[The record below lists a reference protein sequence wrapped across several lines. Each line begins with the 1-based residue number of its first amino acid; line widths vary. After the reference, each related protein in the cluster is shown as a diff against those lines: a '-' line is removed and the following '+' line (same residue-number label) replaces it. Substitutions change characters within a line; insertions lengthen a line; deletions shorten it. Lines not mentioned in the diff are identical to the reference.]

1 MFEAFWVRDLTD
13 IRWEMQRM
21 RNLKPRLIEKAQKE
35 KSKFARDVLYA
46 TFQAEAVGLT
56 TWRGSEPLVKAAGE
70 DTAKHR
76 GEAESPTDASTKRP
90 GESEDP
96 AKAESSTDAD
106 TKRPGESEESAKDP
120 AKAESPTDA
129 DTKPPGENATA
140 AGEVKHPLT
149 QATIGTTKNPRL
161 AADLNH
167 LLQQTT
173 KKLRAMDEQANGDEA
188 DVFAEWSGPYKLAE
202 RLELAAEARFHALL
216 AEIDTYRQGFAE
228 RLRQVS
234 DEIIDGEYAVQ
245 DDEAA
250 LIRPRP

>member
-1 MFEAFWVRDLTD
+1 VAAAAEHGKGRPLRRHVEGILGRDPAQDMFEAFWVRDLTD

-76 GEAESPTDASTKRP
+76 GEAESPDAS
-90 GESEDP
+90 
-96 AKAESSTDAD
+96 

-129 DTKPPGENATA
+129 DTKPPGRERN
-140 AGEVKHPLT
+140 
-149 QATIGTTKNPRL
+149 
-161 AADLNH
+161 
-167 LLQQTT
+167 
-173 KKLRAMDEQANGDEA
+173 
-188 DVFAEWSGPYKLAE
+188 SG
-202 RLELAAEARFHALL
+202 
-216 AEIDTYRQGFAE
+216 G
-228 RLRQVS
+228 
-234 DEIIDGEYAVQ
+234 
-245 DDEAA
+245 
-250 LIRPRP
+250 